1 MAIPAGVV
9 RIPFVG
15 ALVAPLQMP
24 PKRRCAAALDGTQDT
39 LLPHGQRLA
48 MCLAKLIAMGA
59 HNVRDFQGRP
69 HEKDGA
75 LWLRIKGGV
84 RE

>member
-59 HNVRDFQGRP
+59 HNVRDFQSRP
-69 HEKDGA
+69 HEKDAPYGWGSMA
-75 LWLRIKGGV
+75 G
-84 RE
+84 